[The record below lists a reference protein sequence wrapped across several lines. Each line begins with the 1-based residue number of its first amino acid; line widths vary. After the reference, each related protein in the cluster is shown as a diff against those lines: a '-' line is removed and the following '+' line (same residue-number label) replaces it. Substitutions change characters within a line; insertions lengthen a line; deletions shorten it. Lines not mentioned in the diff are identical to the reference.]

1 MEIRK
6 LFLFVLSSLILHS
19 CTLIT
24 EPGRIYNQN
33 AHPPEIV
40 IYNFD
45 NIPPG
50 KHING
55 TIVINFD
62 PFDITSN
69 VKTVKVFVDTIPIV
83 TANNLPYQF
92 YFDTNNL
99 PEGTH
104 NLSFYVYLEDDSTG
118 LLSLAGAPSRIYV
131 VSIFID
137 RTPPDSVTITDPVIE
152 NDRIQIS
159 WTESVNDNF
168 LAYIFFKSVGD
179 DDFVP
184 VDTIYEK
191 TETSYSDTS
200 IADIAGLKYQYKVN
214 VTTDPEFANQASSNV
229 VTCYSGNPFKF
240 NFSSFQE
247 GPIVS
252 GIKERVY
259 FIADNKLLSFS
270 ANDES
275 FISSA
280 DISGLYDQQHDPV
293 VCNFNKDES
302 RMYFYNMFANI
313 LCIMNSVNLNMIK
326 IFHPLE
332 GNSDMLIPD
341 DNRIIFNDY
350 TGLKLIDIETNTLL
364 KFLPLS
370 HSELYPAA
378 LNEDHSKLIREH
390 SLSKFYIIDVT
401 GNDLNIVDSVAFN
414 TYSIQ
419 LKSTGTLLCSDGEWL
434 YNSNTYDLIGYLGGN
449 NNYFS
454 VSADRVLTIDPESYS
469 IPGFADV
476 PAYKISLYNEG
487 AQHIKDKFFVSD
499 YLFPRAAAFHDK
511 VYASDINTPVQNVLC
526 YVLDFGE

>member
-1 MEIRK
+1 M
-6 LFLFVLSSLILHS
+6 
-19 CTLIT
+19 
-24 EPGRIYNQN
+24 
-33 AHPPEIV
+33 
-40 IYNFD
+40 
-45 NIPPG
+45 
-50 KHING
+50 
-55 TIVINFD
+55 
-62 PFDITSN
+62 
-69 VKTVKVFVDTIPIV
+69 
-83 TANNLPYQF
+83 
-92 YFDTNNL
+92 
-99 PEGTH
+99 
-104 NLSFYVYLEDDSTG
+104 LSFYVYLEDDSTG

-168 LAYIFFKSVGD
+168 LAYIFFKSAGD
-179 DDFVP
+179 DDLVP

-280 DISGLYDQQHDPV
+280 DISGLYDQRHDPV

-313 LCIMNSVNLNMIK
+313 LCIVNSVNLNMIK

-401 GNDLNIVDSVAFN
+401 GNDLNILDSVAFN

-419 LKSTGTLLCSDGEWL
+419 LKSIGTLLCSDGEWL
-434 YNSNTYDLIGYLGGN
+434 
-449 NNYFS
+449 
-454 VSADRVLTIDPESYS
+454 
-469 IPGFADV
+469 
-476 PAYKISLYNEG
+476 
-487 AQHIKDKFFVSD
+487 
-499 YLFPRAAAFHDK
+499 
-511 VYASDINTPVQNVLC
+511 
-526 YVLDFGE
+526 